1 MYKGHLVR
9 LRYSSNESY
18 YVAKELKMGFLATT
32 VNTNVLNRFGIE
44 IRRHRSPSIIQ
55 ILNYFNFD
63 TVIDVGANIGQFAS
77 SILDNGFQGEI
88 FSIEPSSEAFNELVA
103 DSKRYQNWHVIPR
116 CALGAFEGEAKL
128 NLSANSY
135 SSSILNILS
144 THTRAAPESAYISE
158 ESVRLETL
166 DGLFAS
172 DTAKGRNCFLKLDV
186 QGFEDRVL
194 AGGKRFLERIGGV
207 KIELSILQLY
217 TEQSLHSELI
227 SSLEKSGFS
236 IWNLEP
242 GFSHE
247 ISGRT
252 FQYDAVLIHSSL
264 MKESNAN

>member
-55 ILNYFNFD
+55 ILSYFNFD

-236 IWNLEP
+236 LWNLEP

>member
-1 MYKGHLVR
+1 
-9 LRYSSNESY
+9 
-18 YVAKELKMGFLATT
+18 MGFLATT
-32 VNTNVLNRFGIE
+32 INANVLNRFGIE
-44 IRRHRSPSIIQ
+44 IRRHRSPAIIQ

-63 TVIDVGANIGQFAS
+63 TVIDVGANIGQFARN
-77 SILDNGFQGEI
+77 ILDHGFQGEI
-88 FSIEPSSEAFNELVA
+88 FSIEPSREAFNELVT
-103 DSKRYQNWHVIPR
+103 DSKKYQKWHVIPR

-135 SSSILNILS
+135 SSSILDTTS
-144 THTRAAPESAYISE
+144 TLTRAAPES
-158 ESVRLETL
+158 VRLGTL

-172 DTAKGRNCFLKLDV
+172 DAAKGRNCFLKLDV

-207 KIELSILQLY
+207 KIELSLLQLY
-217 TEQSLHSELI
+217 TEQSLHGELI
-227 SSLEKSGFS
+227 SSLEKYGFS
-236 IWNLEP
+236 LWNLEP

-247 ISGRT
+247 VSGRT

>member
-1 MYKGHLVR
+1 
-9 LRYSSNESY
+9 
-18 YVAKELKMGFLATT
+18 MGFLATT
-32 VNTNVLNRFGIE
+32 VNTKVLNRFGIE
-44 IRRHRSPSIIQ
+44 IRRHRSPGVIQ

-63 TVIDVGANIGQFAS
+63 TVIDVGANIGQFAR
-77 SILDNGFQGEI
+77 SILDNGFHGEI

-103 DSKRYQNWHVIPR
+103 ESKRYQKWHVIPR

-135 SSSILNILS
+135 SSSILDILS

-172 DTAKGRNCFLKLDV
+172 DAAKSRNCFLKLDA

-194 AGGKRFLERIGGV
+194 AGGKRFLEQIGGV

-217 TEQSLHSELI
+217 TEQSLHGELI
-227 SSLEKSGFS
+227 SSLERYGFS
-236 IWNLEP
+236 LWNLEP

-247 ISGRT
+247 ISGQT

-264 MKESNAN
+264 MK